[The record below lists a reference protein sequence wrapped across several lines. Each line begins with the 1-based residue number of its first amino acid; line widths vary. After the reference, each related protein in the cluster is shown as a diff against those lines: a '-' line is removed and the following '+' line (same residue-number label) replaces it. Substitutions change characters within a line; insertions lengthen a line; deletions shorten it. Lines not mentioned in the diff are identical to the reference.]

1 MEGITEEDEIYRPVI
16 KVKNIIVM
24 PDIKTAIEMTRI
36 ANRFD
41 EAYQKIKLMTQEE
54 KEESIIKVNNW
65 KGYSERER
73 QYLLYKLYENTMG
86 NCFE

>member
-1 MEGITEEDEIYRPVI
+1 MEGITEEDEIYRPEI

-24 PDIKTAIEMTRI
+24 PDIKTAIEMTII

-41 EAYQKIKLMTQEE
+41 EACQKIKLMTQKE

-65 KGYSERER
+65 KVYTQRERE
-73 QYLLYKLYENTMG
+73 YLLWKLTEL
-86 NCFE
+86 